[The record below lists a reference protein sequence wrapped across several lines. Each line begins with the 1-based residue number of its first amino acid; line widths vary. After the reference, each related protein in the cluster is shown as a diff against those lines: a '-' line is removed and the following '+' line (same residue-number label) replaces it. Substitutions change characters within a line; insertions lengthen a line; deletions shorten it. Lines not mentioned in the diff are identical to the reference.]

1 VRTLQAFDQREGLDL
16 VPGWLYLTGTLAQLR
31 QVWREYGAASQD
43 EIYVIDSAGYIRQ
56 KYGTGA
62 GPGTA
67 ATDSS
72 FAVLFADAARHAM
85 GASDQGSG

>member
-1 VRTLQAFDQREGLDL
+1 VPVLPARLTRSGRNHLRTTRL
-16 VPGWLYLTGTLAQLR
+16 
-31 QVWREYGAASQD
+31 
-43 EIYVIDSAGYIRQ
+43 DSAGHVRP

-72 FAVLFADAARHAM
+72 FAVLFADAARRAL
-85 GASDQGSG
+85 GGT